1 MGIVVAAVPITKMK
15 GEKMIQSIKNI
26 GYAIRTIYKQPKN
39 LIELSSVVFVLF
51 ACSVFGA
58 EYLKASLGG
67 VFLHEVYIFMVR
79 WVFIP
84 LSLIYFVLR
93 YGEGIKRSRFTR
105 FFLKIGFWGY
115 NNKVPQYMWK
125 QSLNRNIDI
134 LKFRSVIPE
143 NNWQKKKEEIA
154 MFLQSKIYRI
164 KANKEKMNIMEIAI
178 IKQELAQ
185 YIPWDDVYMEDGD
198 VFAIGEGYE
207 GKIFWKADSLHHGV
221 VAGATSQGKTSLLRL
236 LAYQAVKKNWN
247 TEIIDMKNGG
257 DYSEFKDIESHYGPM
272 VEHDAKKACEMLLA
286 LTLEV
291 QYRLKR
297 FDEVGVANI
306 QQYNARNQDQFLNW
320 LLIIDEAA
328 ELLDVR
334 PKDKEE
340 KQMYAEIEGY
350 LRTLARTSRAAGVHL
365 VFGYIRPSS
374 DVLDGQIKNNLLW
387 RVCGY
392 FADDAA
398 SRIVLDNDKATELP
412 PDVKGRFIIG
422 EDEVQT
428 YYLEPQTYEPKVWCR

>member
-1 MGIVVAAVPITKMK
+1 MIRFLKTIAFAVQNVVKSPNQKRNIIGIAIFGLTTFLVAMIFAMQLEAVSTKIWWQRVVIFLVQWSFLPVTLLFLVLRHGEIWKRRKFERFFACINFTDFEGRVPEYKGCEDLNAHVDILRFRSRIPESEWIRKKGDIKMK
-15 GEKMIQSIKNI
+15 LLQK
-26 GYAIRTIYKQPKN
+26 
-39 LIELSSVVFVLF
+39 
-51 ACSVFGA
+51 
-58 EYLKASLGG
+58 
-67 VFLHEVYIFMVR
+67 
-79 WVFIP
+79 
-84 LSLIYFVLR
+84 
-93 YGEGIKRSRFTR
+93 
-105 FFLKIGFWGY
+105 
-115 NNKVPQYMWK
+115 
-125 QSLNRNIDI
+125 I
-134 LKFRSVIPE
+134 LKME
-143 NNWQKKKEEIA
+143 AAKED
-154 MFLQSKIYRI
+154 MR
-164 KANKEKMNIMEIAI
+164 MMEIFV
-178 IKQELAQ
+178 IKQELEQ
-185 YIPWDDVYMEDGD
+185 YIPWDDAYMEDGD

-236 LAYQAVKKNWN
+236 LAYQAVKKKWN
-247 TEIIDMKNGG
+247 VEIIDMKQGG
-257 DYSEFKDIESHYGPM
+257 DYYAFKDIESDYGPM
-272 VEHDAKKACEMLLA
+272 VEHDAKKVCEMLCA
-286 LTLEV
+286 LTHEV
-291 QYRLKR
+291 QDRLQK
-297 FDEVGVANI
+297 FDEVGVENI
-306 QQYNARNQDQFLNW
+306 WQYNARNQDQFLNW
-320 LLIIDEAA
+320 LIIIDEAA

-428 YYLEPQTYEPKVWCR
+428 YYLEPQAYEPKVWCR